1 VPFSANQ
8 NGTLEGLGHHPYSR
22 YARRMHRLISAV
34 AILCLL
40 SLPAL
45 AFPAAQTGLA
55 HILVSAQDSTGKPVW
70 NAQIQ
75 LTPAP
80 NPLPKNMETN
90 EQGTLA
96 LNLKPGTYRLNAT
109 RVGYFDFATQIVVKP
124 SSDPQNFVIHFKQAP
139 SAHVRESAA
148 PIRHTLRV
156 SAGSYHQDVSYT
168 LADLK
173 SMPHTFVTIH
183 SPHSDT
189 GETYSGVRLAD
200 ILRPLGV
207 PLDKDFR
214 SQALTV
220 CLVATGSDGY
230 RVTLSLAEADP
241 TFHPGEVI
249 VADSYGGEPLGEASG
264 PFRLLVSEDKR
275 PARSV
280 KNLVSIELKSVK

>member
-1 VPFSANQ
+1 MLAACIALYPLPQFFVCYLFRGWLFLQRKQA
-8 NGTLEGLGHHPYSR
+8 SR
-22 YARRMHRLISAV
+22 N
-34 AILCLL
+34 
-40 SLPAL
+40 
-45 AFPAAQTGLA
+45 
-55 HILVSAQDSTGKPVW
+55 ILVSAEDSTGKPVW

-109 RVGYFDFATQIVVKP
+109 RVGYFDFVKQIEVKP
-124 SSDPQNFVIHFKQAP
+124 SAEPQNFVIRLKQPA
-139 SAHVRESAA
+139 SAHIRESVAS
-148 PIRHTLRV
+148 IRHTLRV

-173 SMPHTFVTIH
+173 SMPHTSVTIH

-189 GETYSGVRLAD
+189 DETYSGVRLAD

-207 PLDKDFR
+207 PLDKDLR
-214 SQALTV
+214 GQTLTL
-220 CLVATGSDGY
+220 CLIATGSDGY
-230 RVTLSLAEADP
+230 RVALSLAEVDP
-241 TFHPGEVI
+241 AFHPGEVI
-249 VADSYGGEPLGEASG
+249 VADSYGSETLGADA
-264 PFRLLVSEDKR
+264 PFRLIVSEDKR

>member
-1 VPFSANQ
+1 M
-8 NGTLEGLGHHPYSR
+8 HSR
-22 YARRMHRLISAV
+22 KLV
-34 AILCLL
+34 CGVLCLL
-40 SLPAL
+40 LFGIPAL
-45 AFPAAQTGLA
+45 RSAQTGVS
-55 HILVSAQDSTGKPVW
+55 HIVITAEDDSSNKPVW

-109 RVGYFDFATQIVVKP
+109 RVGYFDFVKQIEVKP
-124 SSDPQNFVIHFKQAP
+124 SAEPQNFVIRLKQPA
-139 SAHVRESAA
+139 SAHIRESVA

-173 SMPHTFVTIH
+173 SMPHTSVTIH

-189 GETYSGVRLAD
+189 DETYSGVRLAD

-207 PLDKDFR
+207 PLDKDLR
-214 SQALTV
+214 GQTLTL
-220 CLVATGSDGY
+220 CLIAIGSDGY
-230 RVTLSLAEADP
+230 RVALSLAEVDP
-241 TFHPGEVI
+241 AFHPGEVI
-249 VADSYGGEPLGEASG
+249 VADSYGGETLGADA
-264 PFRLLVSEDKR
+264 PFRLIVSEDKR